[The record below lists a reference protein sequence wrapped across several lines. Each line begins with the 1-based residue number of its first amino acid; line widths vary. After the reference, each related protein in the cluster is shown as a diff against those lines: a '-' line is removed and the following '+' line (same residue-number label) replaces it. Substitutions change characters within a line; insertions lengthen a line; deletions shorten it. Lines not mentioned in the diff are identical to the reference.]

1 MFFLLRMAFLCLVVM
16 LVLVPF
22 GLKGQDGKDV
32 SVFDAL
38 GALQAVVAD
47 ARGFCDR
54 QPDVCAVGGQ
64 LATNVKHKAQTG
76 FRWVYEMS
84 GGAPA
89 TTGSLPPAPPAALD
103 AAPAQRSSL
112 PPGLTPA
119 DMAPAWGGGAHV
131 QPVLPPSMPA
141 AAPEAPKPS
150 RRPT

>member
-1 MFFLLRMAFLCLVVM
+1 MFFLLRIAFLCLVVM

-38 GALQAVVAD
+38 GAMQAVVSD

-64 LATNVKHKAQTG
+64 LATNVKQKAQNG
-76 FRWVYEMS
+76 FRWIYEMS

-89 TTGSLPPAPPAALD
+89 TTGSVLPAAPD

-112 PPGLTPA
+112 PAGLTPA
-119 DMAPAWGGGAHV
+119 DMAPAWGGGANV

-141 AAPEAPKPS
+141 APEAPKPS
-150 RRPT
+150 RHPT